1 MEFLLLWEK
10 LFKFGIVGVSGIGV
24 DFGITYLSKDRLLF
38 NKYLANSVG
47 FIAAAT
53 TNYLLNR
60 YWTFESSSVKVL
72 MQYISFMVIAVCGL
86 IINNFI
92 IYLSHQRKGWLKFY
106 MAKIFATGVVFLWNF
121 TLNYLVTFSI

>member
-1 MEFLLLWEK
+1 MECLLLWEK
-10 LFKFGIVGVSGIGV
+10 FFKFGIVGASGVGV

-38 NKYLANSVG
+38 NKYVANSLG

-53 TNYLLNR
+53 SNYLLNR
-60 YWTFESSSVKVL
+60 YWTFESSSAKVL

-86 IINNFI
+86 VINNLI

-106 MAKIFATGVVFLWNF
+106 MAKIVATGVVFLWNF
-121 TLNYLVTFSI
+121 TLNHLVTFSI

>member
-72 MQYISFMVIAVCGL
+72 IQYISFMVIAVCGL